1 MQHLKVKTV
10 GSRSLLRNIIQRL
23 ALFSQR
29 IPRYV
34 GHALGHVEGVDFCLV
49 VDVYVTL
56 EEVVVQAPV
65 PGLSS
70 EDIEIAYAD
79 NVLVIEGTTKPSPRN
94 VRYMIREQPRG
105 RFARTLTLN
114 VPVDATRADAWVENG
129 LLLIVFPKGKV

>member
-1 MQHLKVKTV
+1 MQHLKVKSS
-10 GSRSLLRNIIQRL
+10 GSRSLLGNITQRL

-34 GHALGHVEGVDFCLV
+34 DRALGYVEGVDFCLA

-56 EEVVVQAPV
+56 EEVVIQAPV

-70 EDIEIAYAD
+70 GDLEIAYAD
-79 NVLVIEGTTKPSPRN
+79 NELVITGTTKPSPRN
-94 VRYMIREQPRG
+94 VRYMLQEQPRG
-105 RFARTLTLN
+105 RFSRTLRLN

-129 LLLIVFPKGKV
+129 LLLVVFPKGKS